1 MYLSEQACED
11 YLGKH
16 TAINFLAYHF
26 FIENKNLRGSLVQI
40 QPRPCDVKIKFSV

>member
-11 YLGKH
+11 YSRKH

-26 FIENKNLRGSLVQI
+26 FIEK
-40 QPRPCDVKIKFSV
+40 